1 MLLVV
6 SFLLNKQQVPRE
18 VALLCQ
24 TVLARLGDQPNSV
37 SLLKL
42 NVNTAAGC
50 DVAVL
55 PGGERVNEA
64 FSVLHQIHT
73 GRQFV
78 DGAME
83 LKLIDTWDLTG
94 KIACLY
100 IVAVLPVVD
109 DVLEGD
115 GAIGFREVVAQS
127 C

>member
-1 MLLVV
+1 M
-6 SFLLNKQQVPRE
+6 PRE
-18 VALLCQ
+18 VAVLHQ
-24 TVLARLGDQPNSV
+24 TVMARFGDQPNSV

-42 NVNTAAGC
+42 NISTAAGC

-55 PGGERVNEA
+55 PGGVRVNEA
-64 FSVLHQIHT
+64 FSILHQIHT
-73 GRQFV
+73 GRNLA

-83 LKLIDTWDLTG
+83 LKLIDTWNLTG
-94 KIACLY
+94 EIPCLY

-115 GAIGFREVVAQS
+115 GAVGFREVVAQS

>member
-1 MLLVV
+1 M
-6 SFLLNKQQVPRE
+6 PRE
-18 VALLCQ
+18 VALLHQ
-24 TVLARLGDQPNSV
+24 TVMARFGNQPNSV
-37 SLLKL
+37 SLFKL
-42 NVNTAAGC
+42 NVRTAAGC

-55 PGGERVNEA
+55 PSGVRVNEA
-64 FSVLHQIHT
+64 FSVVHQIHR
-73 GRQFV
+73 GSKSV

-83 LKLIDTWDLTG
+83 LKLIDARNLTG
-94 KIACLY
+94 KIPCLY

>member
-1 MLLVV
+1 MV
-6 SFLLNKQQVPRE
+6 SFLLNEQQVPRE
-18 VALLCQ
+18 VALLHQ
-24 TVLARLGDQPNSV
+24 TIMARFSDQPNSV

-42 NVNTAAGC
+42 HESTAAGC

-55 PGGERVNEA
+55 PGGVRVNEA
-64 FSVLHQIHT
+64 FSVFHQIHT
-73 GRQFV
+73 GSKFV

-83 LKLIDTWDLTG
+83 RKLIDTWNLTG
-94 KIACLY
+94 KIPCLY

-115 GAIGFREVVAQS
+115 GAVGFREVVAQS